1 MSSRD
6 ENVLSTR
13 RLATV
18 LTVVGIAA
26 VALLWRAVDLQVFN
40 RDFLQEQGD
49 ARHLRQ
55 VAIAAHRGVIMD
67 RNGEPLAIS
76 TPVDSVW
83 VNPKLFV
90 EAGDRWSELAG
101 LLGMST
107 RAVSKLVES
116 RSGREFVYIRR
127 HIAPERADRIR
138 ERRIPGVF
146 LQREYRRYYPTGEV
160 SAHVLGFTDIDD
172 QGLEGAE
179 LQFDEWLRGM
189 PGAKRVLK
197 DRLGRTVKD
206 VESLR
211 PPEPG
216 RPLRLS
222 IDRRLQYLAY
232 RELKAAVLRHGA
244 RSGSAVLL
252 DAKSGEVLAMV
263 NQPAYNPNSLEDRG
277 GARARNRAVTDVFEP
292 GSTIKPFTIAAALE
306 SGRFSPHSRIDT
318 NPGFLRF
325 GADTVRD
332 HRNYGLIDVA
342 TVLKKSSNVGA
353 SLMALALDPR
363 RHVRL
368 LSQAGFG
375 TPTGSGFPGE
385 VAGTLPYRSHW
396 SDIERATLSYGYGIS
411 VTPLQLAYAYT
422 LFANDGLLKPVTF
435 VADGGRDLEPVRV
448 LSRHT
453 ARQVRAMLEGV
464 VTEGGTG
471 TRAAVPGYR
480 IAGKTGTAH
489 KAGSGGYAED
499 RYLALFA
506 GIAPASDPRLVMA
519 VVIDE
524 PSVDE
529 YYGGLVAA
537 PVFSRV
543 MAGALRLLNVPPDDL
558 DSLRGRMASAEGLLR

>member
-6 ENVLSTR
+6 ENVLPTR

-18 LTVVGIAA
+18 LTTVGVAA
-26 VALLWRAVDLQVFN
+26 LALLWRAVDLQVFD

-55 VAIAAHRGVIMD
+55 VSIAAHRGVVVD

-83 VNPKLFV
+83 VNPKLFIQ
-90 EAGDRWSELAG
+90 ARDRWSELAD
-101 LLGMST
+101 LLDMSP
-107 RAVSKLVES
+107 RAVADLVDS

-138 ERRIPGVF
+138 EHHIPGVF

-160 SAHVLGFTDIDD
+160 TAHVVGFTDIDD
-172 QGLEGAE
+172 QGIEGVE
-179 LQFDEWLRGM
+179 LQYDDWLRGT

-216 RPLRLS
+216 HALRLS

-232 RELKAAVLRHGA
+232 RELKAAVRRHGA
-244 RSGSAVLL
+244 RSGSAVVL

-263 NQPAYNPNSLEDRG
+263 NQPSYNPNSLEDRG
-277 GARARNRAVTDVFEP
+277 GARSRNRAVTDVFEP
-292 GSTIKPFTIAAALE
+292 GSTLKPFTIAAALE
-306 SGRFSPHSRIDT
+306 SGKYSPHTRIDT
-318 NPGFLRF
+318 SPGFLRF
-325 GADTVRD
+325 GTDTVRD

-342 TVLKKSSNVGA
+342 MVLKKSSNVGA
-353 SLMALALDPR
+353 SLMALSLDPQT
-363 RHVRL
+363 HVRL
-368 LSQAGFG
+368 LSAAGFG
-375 TPTGSGFPGE
+375 VTTGSGFPGE
-385 VAGTLPYRSHW
+385 AAGILPYRSHW
-396 SDIERATLSYGYGIS
+396 SDIERATLSYGYGVS
-411 VTPLQLAYAYT
+411 VTPLQLAHAYT
-422 LFANDGLLKPVTF
+422 VFANDGLLKPVTF
-435 VADGGRDLEPVRV
+435 VADGGRDLEPTRV
-448 LSRHT
+448 LDART

-464 VTEGGTG
+464 VSAGGTG

-480 IAGKTGTAH
+480 VAGKTGTAH
-489 KAGSGGYAED
+489 KAGNGGYAAN

-506 GIAPASDPRLVMA
+506 GMAPASDPRLVMA

-558 DSLRGRMASAEGLLR
+558 DSLRGHMASAEGYVR